1 MVLWW
6 HEQPR
11 ESISC
16 RGAASFQPQVDKFR
30 LYLTA
35 AALTVTAC
43 MRRQQCPVRG
53 AGAGDRAWH
62 ACGEAPDRRARQH
75 EKLVRCELIRL
86 GGRAVRAS
94 KIGRPCRDSGCCP
107 DDVGS
112 PAGGEGRCCTC
123 IAVHLTSLR
132 GLRSGRSG
140 CNFTAFG
147 GLRARRGLRP
157 AAGIWHRFLME
168 RKYVQRHCTEF
179 FEIQHLEILQKLGN
193 HVVIVIVLITPPTL
207 HAIIQCQRS
216 KL

>member
-1 MVLWW
+1 M
-6 HEQPR
+6 
-11 ESISC
+11 SC
-16 RGAASFQPQVDKFR
+16 RGAASFQPQVEKFR

-43 MRRQQCPVRG
+43 MRRQQCPVCG

-75 EKLVRCELIRL
+75 EKLVSCELIRL

-94 KIGRPCRDSGCCP
+94 KIGRPCRDPGCCP

-123 IAVHLTSLR
+123 ITEHLTSLR

-147 GLRARRGLRP
+147 GLRARLATTCRNLAPFLDGKKVRTKALHLMFLKSK
-157 AAGIWHRFLME
+157 IWKSFR
-168 RKYVQRHCTEF
+168 
-179 FEIQHLEILQKLGN
+179 N
-193 HVVIVIVLITPPTL
+193 
-207 HAIIQCQRS
+207 
-216 KL
+216 